1 MMAWTREEAMEVLRS
16 GEDIGYLLRVE
27 LTGFPPGLVVGG
39 GGGWPEQLKGW
50 NSYLFILKEYE

>member
-39 GGGWPEQLKGW
+39 GRANERAMIKGVTTY
-50 NSYLFILKEYE
+50 SASIIF